1 MKKTFD
7 FELYKSAFIQSV
19 PVLSGYLVM
28 GAGFG
33 MILQENGYNFI
44 WAFVMALCIFSG
56 SMQYVTVSLMASAAS
71 LPIAALTTLMV
82 NARYLFYGIST
93 AEKYKGMGIKKP
105 YMMFALTDE
114 TYAIVC
120 RDDVQG
126 DRKRKQKF
134 YFLVSVFNQ
143 IYWVVGCVTGALLG
157 KVLPFSTEG
166 VEFVLT
172 ALFITI
178 FIDQWRETK
187 RHLPAIIGVAATL
200 ICLLCFGSEYFLLP
214 AMAVMVIS
222 LVFVSRREPDDG

>member
-1 MKKTFD
+1 MKKSFD
-7 FELYKSAFIQSV
+7 KELCKSAFVQSI

-33 MILQENGYNFI
+33 MVLQENGYNFI
-44 WAFVMALCIFSG
+44 WAFVMGLIIFSG
-56 SMQYVTVSLMASAAS
+56 SMQYVTVGLMASGVS
-71 LPIAALTTLMV
+71 LPMAALTTLLV
-82 NARYLFYGIST
+82 NARYLFYGISA
-93 AEKYKGMGIKKP
+93 AEKYKGMGIIKP

-120 RDDVQG
+120 RDDIDG
-126 DRKRKQKF
+126 DRRRKQKF
-134 YFLVSVFNQ
+134 YVLVSVFNHV
-143 IYWVVGCVTGALLG
+143 YWIFGCVLGALLG
-157 KVLPFSTEG
+157 KVLPFSTAG
-166 VEFVLT
+166 VDFVLT

-200 ICLLCFGSEYFLLP
+200 VCLLAFGKDIFLLP

-222 LVFVSRREPDDG
+222 LVFVSRREPVDG

>member
-1 MKKTFD
+1 MKIFADKD
-7 FELYKSAFIQSV
+7 LYRRAFVQTI

-33 MILQENGYNFI
+33 MLLQANGYSLL
-44 WAFVMALCIFSG
+44 WSLAMAICIFSG
-56 SMQYVTVSLMASAAS
+56 SMQYVAVGLLAGQVS
-71 LPIAALTTLMV
+71 LPIAALTTLLV

-93 AEKYKGMGIKKP
+93 AEKYKGMGWKKP

-120 RDDVQG
+120 RDDIEG

-134 YFLVSVFNQ
+134 YFTVSLLDHC
-143 IYWVVGCVTGALLG
+143 YWIAGCVLGTLLG
-157 KVLPFSTEG
+157 KLLPIPTKG

-178 FIDQWRETK
+178 YIDQWKETK
-187 RHLPAIIGVAATL
+187 RHLPALIGVGVSL
-200 ICLLCFGSEYFLLP
+200 VCLLIFGSEIFLLP
-214 AMAVMVIS
+214 AMVITVLCLCITGRKES
-222 LVFVSRREPDDG
+222 ADG

>member
-1 MKKTFD
+1 MKNLMDKD
-7 FELYKSAFIQSV
+7 LLKRAFVQSI

-33 MILQENGYNFI
+33 VILQANGYNFI
-44 WAFVMALCIFSG
+44 WALVMSICIFSG
-56 SMQYVTVSLMASAAS
+56 SMQYVTVSLLASQAS

-93 AEKYKGMGIKKP
+93 AEKYKGMGLKKP

-120 RDDVQG
+120 NDRVQG
-126 DRKRKQKF
+126 DLKRKQKF
-134 YFLVSVFNQ
+134 YFMVSVLDHL
-143 IYWVVGCVTGALLG
+143 YWITGCVTGALLG
-157 KVLPFSTEG
+157 SLLSFNTQG

-187 RHLPAIIGVAATL
+187 QHLPAIIGVAASL
-200 ICLLCFGSEYFLLP
+200 LCLLVFGSEIFLLP
-214 AMAVMVIS
+214 TMAIMVIA
-222 LVFVSRREPDDG
+222 LCFVSRREDVDV